1 MLELFK
7 SKEKRAFLFRNLV
20 RLILIFI
27 TFIYILPFIWMLS
40 TSFKADRELYLFPPK
55 WFPWPLVWEN
65 YNKALQRFP
74 FFKYLRNSV
83 IITGGSLL
91 GVLISC
97 PLVAYGFSK
106 IRWKGRDFFFYLM
119 LSTMMLPG
127 AVTII
132 PTFMIFKT
140 LGWINTYLP
149 LIVPSFLGGG
159 AGLIFLVRQFF
170 NTIPDDLVDAARV
183 DGAGDLQIYLRV
195 ILPLAKPVLFLISL
209 FTFLGAW
216 NNYFGPLIYLTDE
229 SKYPLAL
236 GLPTFFSL
244 YGTYWNQMMACA
256 TMTVIPTIIFF
267 VIAQRYL
274 IEGIKI
280 TGIKE

>member
-1 MLELFK
+1 MYYLFK
-7 SKEKRAFLFRNLV
+7 NKTLRSFIFRNVV

-40 TSFKADRELYLFPPK
+40 TSFKDDRELFLFPPK
-55 WFPWPLVWEN
+55 WFPWPPVWQN

-74 FFKYLRNSV
+74 FFKYLKNSA
-83 IITGGSLL
+83 IITVGALIGTLL
-91 GVLISC
+91 SC

-140 LGWINTYLP
+140 LGWINTFLP
-149 LIVPSFLGGG
+149 LIVPAFLGGG
-159 AGLIFLVRQFF
+159 AGSIFLVRQFF
-170 NTIPDDLVDAARV
+170 NTIPDDLVDAAKV
-183 DGAGDLQIYLRV
+183 DGASDLQIYLRIV
-195 ILPLAKPVLFLISL
+195 LPLAKPVLFLISL

-229 SKYPLAL
+229 NKYPLSL

-244 YGTYWNQMMACA
+244 YGTYWNQMMAAA
-256 TMTVIPTIIFF
+256 TMAVIPTIIFF
-267 VIAQRYL
+267 IIAQKYL